1 MSGARV
7 FMMVIAA
14 AGVLAVGVVG
24 WRAVQS
30 PPVELR
36 VAPPPSPVAT
46 SASPSPAPA
55 IIAPPTRPETPPAP
69 LAQAP
74 EAPVPPVLAPSVIQ
88 PPPVEPPPTTPVP
101 PSLDVVRV
109 ETSGDMVIAGRAA
122 PKVRVTLSEG
132 NRLLAEGDTDALGH
146 FVLIPPALSQG
157 DHLLDLRSGA
167 GAQQAQATLAISVP
181 AKPSEKALA
190 AVIEA
195 DKPTRVPGEGRS
207 APARSDPANVVVRTV
222 EAGEDGAFFASG
234 MGPPG
239 ATVRLYLNDSF
250 VADVTTAPD
259 GSWGLRVE
267 RGMSPGHY
275 DVRADLVEEGG
286 KVAARAQV
294 PFDYPQQLAVAKPAP
309 AATPPQAPPAPAA
322 SAPPAPPAAPQ
333 SSVTSQ
339 VSATIQVSAPVV
351 APPGPAVGLAVV
363 PELQSITVVRGDSLW
378 RISRRILG
386 QGQRYTQIY
395 EANPKQIRDPN
406 RIFPGQV
413 LVAPRSQ
420 TP

>member
-7 FMMVIAA
+7 FMMAIAA

-30 PPVELR
+30 PPAELR
-36 VAPPPSPVAT
+36 VAPPPAPVAT
-46 SASPSPAPA
+46 STVPSPAPA
-55 IIAPPTRPETPPAP
+55 TPPAP
-69 LAQAP
+69 ANPEPPVAPPALAQKPAEPAP
-74 EAPVPPVLAPSVIQ
+74 PVAAPAPQPPPAPVPP
-88 PPPVEPPPTTPVP
+88 T
-101 PSLDVVRV
+101 LDVVRV
-109 ETSGDMVIAGRAA
+109 ETSGDMVLAGRAA

-132 NRLLAEGDTDALGH
+132 NRLLAEGDTDASGH
-146 FVLIPPALSQG
+146 FVLIPPALSPG
-157 DHLLDLRSGA
+157 DHLLDLRSGS
-167 GAQQAQATLAISVP
+167 GAQQAQANLAISVP
-181 AKPSEKALA
+181 AKPTEKALA

-207 APARSDPANVVVRTV
+207 APGRPEPGNVVVRTV

-250 VADVTTAPD
+250 VADVTTASD

-275 DVRADLVEEGG
+275 DVRADLLEEGG

-294 PFDYPQQLAVAKPAP
+294 PFDYPQQLIAAKPAP
-309 AATPPQAPPAPAA
+309 APASSPAPAA
-322 SAPPAPPAAPQ
+322 PPTPPAVPQAAA
-333 SSVTSQ
+333 SSQ
-339 VSATIQVSAPVV
+339 VSATVQVSAAVS
-351 APPGPAVGLAVV
+351 APGPSVGLAVV
-363 PELQSITVVRGDSLW
+363 PELQSITVVRGDRLW

-395 EANPKQIRDPN
+395 EANPTQIRDPN

-413 LVAPRSQ
+413 LVAPRS
-420 TP
+420 PPP

>member
-14 AGVLAVGVVG
+14 AGVVAVGVVG

-30 PPVELR
+30 PPAELR
-36 VAPPPSPVAT
+36 VAPPPAPVASST
-46 SASPSPAPA
+46 VPSPAPA
-55 IIAPPTRPETPPAP
+55 VVATPARPEPPAP

-74 EAPVPPVLAPSVIQ
+74 EAVVPPVLAPSVIQ
-88 PPPVEPPPTTPVP
+88 PPPVEPPPSAPIP

-181 AKPSEKALA
+181 GKPSEKALA

-207 APARSDPANVVVRTV
+207 APARSDPGNVVVRTV
-222 EAGEDGAFFASG
+222 EAGDDGAFFASG

-259 GSWGLRVE
+259 GAWGLRVE

-275 DVRADLVEEGG
+275 DVRADLVEDGG

-309 AATPPQAPPAPAA
+309 APTPSQAPPAPAA

-333 SSVTSQ
+333 SSATSQ
-339 VSATIQVSAPVV
+339 VSATLQVSTPVA
-351 APPGPAVGLAVV
+351 APPAPAVGLAVV

-413 LVAPRSQ
+413 LVAPRS
-420 TP
+420 PPP

>member
-1 MSGARV
+1 
-7 FMMVIAA
+7 
-14 AGVLAVGVVG
+14 
-24 WRAVQS
+24 
-30 PPVELR
+30 
-36 VAPPPSPVAT
+36 
-46 SASPSPAPA
+46 
-55 IIAPPTRPETPPAP
+55 
-69 LAQAP
+69 
-74 EAPVPPVLAPSVIQ
+74 
-88 PPPVEPPPTTPVP
+88 
-101 PSLDVVRV
+101 VVRV

-132 NRLLAEGDTDALGH
+132 NRLLAEGETDALGH

-181 AKPSEKALA
+181 AKPSDKALA

-195 DKPTRVPGEGRS
+195 DKPTRVPGEGRA
-207 APARSDPANVVVRTV
+207 APPRPEPGSVAVRTV

-234 MGPPG
+234 MGPAG

-250 VADVTTAPD
+250 VADVTTAAD

-275 DVRADLVEEGG
+275 EVRADLVEEGG

-294 PFDYPQQLAVAKPAP
+294 PFDYPQQLQAAKPVVALAP
-309 AATPPQAPPAPAA
+309 AAPQAPPATSQAL
-322 SAPPAPPAAPQ
+322 PAAPQ
-333 SSVTSQ
+333 AAAASQ
-339 VSATIQVSAPVV
+339 VSATLQVSAAVP
-351 APPGPAVGLAVV
+351 APRAAVGLAVV

-395 EANPKQIRDPN
+395 EANPTQIRDPN

-413 LVAPRSQ
+413 LVAPRSLS
-420 TP
+420 P

>member
-7 FMMVIAA
+7 FMMAIAA

-30 PPVELR
+30 PPAELR
-36 VAPPPSPVAT
+36 VAPPPAPVAT
-46 SASPSPAPA
+46 STVPSPAPA
-55 IIAPPTRPETPPAP
+55 TPPAP
-69 LAQAP
+69 ANPEPPVAPPALAQKPAEPAP
-74 EAPVPPVLAPSVIQ
+74 PVAAPAPQPPPAPVPP
-88 PPPVEPPPTTPVP
+88 T
-101 PSLDVVRV
+101 LDVVRV

-122 PKVRVTLSEG
+122 PKVLVTLSEG
-132 NRLLAEGDTDALGH
+132 NRLLAEGETDASGH

-157 DHLLDLRSGA
+157 DHLLDLRSGS
-167 GAQQAQATLAISVP
+167 GAQQAQANLAISVP

-207 APARSDPANVVVRTV
+207 APGRPEPGNVVVRTV

-250 VADVTTAPD
+250 VADVTTASD

-275 DVRADLVEEGG
+275 DVRADLLEEGG

-294 PFDYPQQLAVAKPAP
+294 PFDYPQQLLAAKLAPAPASSPAP
-309 AATPPQAPPAPAA
+309 AAPQTPPAA
-322 SAPPAPPAAPQ
+322 SQAAA
-333 SSVTSQ
+333 SSQ
-339 VSATIQVSAPVV
+339 VSATVQVSAAVS
-351 APPGPAVGLAVV
+351 APGPSVGLAVV

-395 EANPKQIRDPN
+395 EANPGQIRDPN

-413 LVAPRSQ
+413 LVAPRS
-420 TP
+420 PPP

>member
-30 PPVELR
+30 PPAELR
-36 VAPPPSPVAT
+36 VAPSQPPVAST
-46 SASPSPAPA
+46 VPAPA
-55 IIAPPTRPETPPAP
+55 PPAP
-69 LAQAP
+69 PAPANPEPPALAQKPAEP
-74 EAPVPPVLAPSVIQ
+74 APPVAAPAPQ
-88 PPPVEPPPTTPVP
+88 PPPAPVP

-132 NRLLAEGDTDALGH
+132 NRLLAEGETDGLGH

-157 DHLLDLRSGA
+157 DHLLDLRSGS
-167 GAQQAQATLAISVP
+167 GAQQAQANLAISVP

-207 APARSDPANVVVRTV
+207 APARSEPGNVVVRTV

-234 MGPPG
+234 LGPPG

-259 GSWGLRVE
+259 GAWGLRVE

-294 PFDYPQQLAVAKPAP
+294 PFDYPQQLVAAKPAP
-309 AATPPQAPPAPAA
+309 QPAPV
-322 SAPPAPPAAPQ
+322 SSPAPTAPQTPPAAPQ
-333 SSVTSQ
+333 APISSQ
-339 VSATIQVSAPVV
+339 VSATVQVSAAVT
-351 APPGPAVGLAVV
+351 APAAPGPTVGLAVV

-395 EANPKQIRDPN
+395 EANPGQIRDPN

-413 LVAPRSQ
+413 LVAPRS
-420 TP
+420 PPP

>member
-1 MSGARV
+1 M
-7 FMMVIAA
+7 
-14 AGVLAVGVVG
+14 
-24 WRAVQS
+24 
-30 PPVELR
+30 
-36 VAPPPSPVAT
+36 
-46 SASPSPAPA
+46 
-55 IIAPPTRPETPPAP
+55 
-69 LAQAP
+69 
-74 EAPVPPVLAPSVIQ
+74 
-88 PPPVEPPPTTPVP
+88 
-101 PSLDVVRV
+101 VRV
-109 ETSGDMVIAGRAA
+109 EPSGDTVIAGRAG
-122 PKVRVTLSEG
+122 PKARVTLSEG
-132 NRLLAEGDTDALGH
+132 NRLLAEGETDGLGH

-167 GAQQAQATLAISVP
+167 GSWQAATTLAISVP
-181 AKPSEKALA
+181 AKSSEKALA

-195 DKPTRVPGEGRS
+195 DKPTRVPGEGRT
-207 APARSDPANVVVRTV
+207 APARPDPGAVVVRTV

-250 VADVTTAPD
+250 VADVTTTAD

-294 PFDYPQQLAVAKPAP
+294 PFDYPQQLLATKPAP
-309 AATPPQAPPAPAA
+309 APVSSPAPAA
-322 SAPPAPPAAPQ
+322 PPTPSAPPQTQPAAPQ
-333 SSVTSQ
+333 APAPLV
-339 VSATIQVSAPVV
+339 VSAATPASAATAKPT
-351 APPGPAVGLAVV
+351 VGLAVV

-395 EANPKQIRDPN
+395 EANPTQIRDPN

-413 LVAPRSQ
+413 LVAPRSS

>member
-1 MSGARV
+1 
-7 FMMVIAA
+7 
-14 AGVLAVGVVG
+14 
-24 WRAVQS
+24 
-30 PPVELR
+30 
-36 VAPPPSPVAT
+36 
-46 SASPSPAPA
+46 
-55 IIAPPTRPETPPAP
+55 

-88 PPPVEPPPTTPVP
+88 PPPADPPSTAPVA

-167 GAQQAQATLAISVP
+167 GAQQTQATLAISVP

-207 APARSDPANVVVRTV
+207 APPRPEPGSVAVRTV

-234 MGPPG
+234 MGPAG

-250 VADVTTAPD
+250 VADVTTAAD

-275 DVRADLVEEGG
+275 DVRADLVEQGG

-294 PFDYPQQLAVAKPAP
+294 PFDYPQQLQAVKPVVAVAPTA
-309 AATPPQAPPAPAA
+309 PQAPPATPQ
-322 SAPPAPPAAPQ
+322 APPAAPQ
-333 SSVTSQ
+333 AAAASQ
-339 VSATIQVSAPVV
+339 VSATLQVSAAVT
-351 APPGPAVGLAVV
+351 APGPAVGLAVV

-413 LVAPRSQ
+413 LVAPRSL

>member
-1 MSGARV
+1 MSGARI
-7 FMMVIAA
+7 FMMAIAA

-30 PPVELR
+30 PPAELR
-36 VAPPPSPVAT
+36 VAPPPAPATSPV
-46 SASPSPAPA
+46 PSPAPS
-55 IIAPPTRPETPPAP
+55 IPPAP
-69 LAQAP
+69 ANPEPPVAPPALAQKPAEPAAPVAPQAP
-74 EAPVPPVLAPSVIQ
+74 EPPPAPVPP
-88 PPPVEPPPTTPVP
+88 T
-101 PSLDVVRV
+101 LDVVRV
-109 ETSGDMVIAGRAA
+109 ETSGDMVLAGRAA

-146 FVLIPPALSQG
+146 FVLIPPALSPG
-157 DHLLDLRSGA
+157 DHLLDLRSGS
-167 GAQQAQATLAISVP
+167 GAQQAQANLAISVP

-195 DKPTRVPGEGRS
+195 DKPTRVPGEGRA
-207 APARSDPANVVVRTV
+207 APARSEPGNVVVRTV

-234 MGPPG
+234 LGPPG

-294 PFDYPQQLAVAKPAP
+294 PFDYPQQLVAARPAPAPASASSPAP
-309 AATPPQAPPAPAA
+309 AAPQT
-322 SAPPAPPAAPQ
+322 PPAAPQ
-333 SSVTSQ
+333 ATASSQ
-339 VSATIQVSAPVV
+339 VSATLQVSAAVT
-351 APPGPAVGLAVV
+351 APGPSVGVAVV

-395 EANPKQIRDPN
+395 EANPTQIRDPN

-413 LVAPRSQ
+413 LVAPRS
-420 TP
+420 PPP

>member
-7 FMMVIAA
+7 FIMAIAA

-30 PPVELR
+30 PPAELR
-36 VAPPPSPVAT
+36 VAPPPAPVAT
-46 SASPSPAPA
+46 STVPSPAPA
-55 IIAPPTRPETPPAP
+55 TPPAP
-69 LAQAP
+69 ANPEPPVAPPALAQKPAEPAP
-74 EAPVPPVLAPSVIQ
+74 PVAAPAPQPPPAPVPP
-88 PPPVEPPPTTPVP
+88 T
-101 PSLDVVRV
+101 LDVVRV
-109 ETSGDMVIAGRAA
+109 ETSGDMVLAGRAA

-132 NRLLAEGDTDALGH
+132 NRLLAEGDTDASGH
-146 FVLIPPALSQG
+146 FVLIPPALSPG
-157 DHLLDLRSGA
+157 DHLLDLRSGS
-167 GAQQAQATLAISVP
+167 GAQQAQANLAISVP
-181 AKPSEKALA
+181 AKPTEKALA

-207 APARSDPANVVVRTV
+207 APGRPEPGNVGVRTV

-250 VADVTTAPD
+250 VADVTTASD

-275 DVRADLVEEGG
+275 DVRADLLEEGG

-294 PFDYPQQLAVAKPAP
+294 PFDYPQQLLAAKPAP
-309 AATPPQAPPAPAA
+309 APASSPAPAA
-322 SAPPAPPAAPQ
+322 PQTPPAASQ
-333 SSVTSQ
+333 AAASSQ
-339 VSATIQVSAPVV
+339 VSATVQVSAAVT
-351 APPGPAVGLAVV
+351 APGPSVGLAVV

-395 EANPKQIRDPN
+395 EANPGQIRDPN

-413 LVAPRSQ
+413 LVAPRS
-420 TP
+420 PPP

>member
-7 FMMVIAA
+7 ILLAVAA

-30 PPVELR
+30 PPAELR
-36 VAPPPSPVAT
+36 VAPPPAPAVT
-46 SASPSPAPA
+46 SSLPTPAPA
-55 IIAPPTRPETPPAP
+55 VVATPARPEPP
-69 LAQAP
+69 AP
-74 EAPVPPVLAPSVIQ
+74 EAPVPPVLAPSVVQ
-88 PPPVEPPPTTPVP
+88 PPPVEPPPSAPVP
-101 PSLDVVRV
+101 PTLDIVRV
-109 ETSGDMVIAGRAA
+109 ETSGDMVLAGRAA

-132 NRLLAEGDTDALGH
+132 NRLLAEGDTDASGH

-157 DHLLDLRSGA
+157 DHLLDLRSDA
-167 GAQQAQATLAISVP
+167 GPQQAQATLAISVP
-181 AKPSEKALA
+181 GKPSEKALA

-195 DKPTRVPGEGRS
+195 DKPTRVPGEGRA
-207 APARSDPANVVVRTV
+207 APGRPEPGNVVVRTV

-239 ATVRLYLNDSF
+239 AIVRLYLNDSF
-250 VADVTTAPD
+250 VADVTTARD

-294 PFDYPQQLAVAKPAP
+294 PFDYPQQLLAAKPGAASAPASSPAP
-309 AATPPQAPPAPAA
+309 AAPQTPPAPQT
-322 SAPPAPPAAPQ
+322 PATP
-333 SSVTSQ
+333 Q
-339 VSATIQVSAPVV
+339 VSAATPAPTPTPTPTP
-351 APPGPAVGLAVV
+351 APAVGLAVV
-363 PELQSITVVRGDSLW
+363 PELQSIKVVRGDSLW

-395 EANPKQIRDPN
+395 EANPTQIRDPN

-413 LVAPRSQ
+413 LVAPRTSG
-420 TP
+420 P

>member
-7 FMMVIAA
+7 FMMAIAA

-30 PPVELR
+30 PPAELR
-36 VAPPPSPVAT
+36 VAPPPAPVAT
-46 SASPSPAPA
+46 STVPSPAPA
-55 IIAPPTRPETPPAP
+55 TPPAP
-69 LAQAP
+69 ANPEPPVAPPALAQKPAEPAP
-74 EAPVPPVLAPSVIQ
+74 PVAAPAPQPPPAPVPP
-88 PPPVEPPPTTPVP
+88 T
-101 PSLDVVRV
+101 LDVVRV

-132 NRLLAEGDTDALGH
+132 NRLLAEGDTDASGH
-146 FVLIPPALSQG
+146 FVLIPPALSPG
-157 DHLLDLRSGA
+157 DHLLDLRSGS
-167 GAQQAQATLAISVP
+167 GAQQAQANLAISVP
-181 AKPSEKALA
+181 AKPTEKALA

-207 APARSDPANVVVRTV
+207 APGRPEPGNVVVRTV

-250 VADVTTAPD
+250 VADVTTASD

-275 DVRADLVEEGG
+275 DVRADLLEEGG

-294 PFDYPQQLAVAKPAP
+294 PFDYPQQLLAAKPAP
-309 AATPPQAPPAPAA
+309 APASSPAPAA
-322 SAPPAPPAAPQ
+322 PQTPPAASQ
-333 SSVTSQ
+333 AAASSQ
-339 VSATIQVSAPVV
+339 VSATLQVSAAVT
-351 APPGPAVGLAVV
+351 APGPSVGLAVV

-395 EANPKQIRDPN
+395 EANPGQIRDPN

-413 LVAPRSQ
+413 LVAPRS
-420 TP
+420 PPP

>member
-7 FMMVIAA
+7 FLLAIAG
-14 AGVLAVGVVG
+14 AGVLAVGLMG

-30 PPVELR
+30 PPAELR
-36 VAPPPSPVAT
+36 LRQTQTSPPSLD
-46 SASPSPAPA
+46 PSPAPA
-55 IIAPPTRPETPPAP
+55 VAPVVNPASPVAPSPPPAP

-74 EAPVPPVLAPSVIQ
+74 ADPVPLVPPPPSP
-88 PPPVEPPPTTPVP
+88 PPPVQ

-109 ETSGDMVIAGRAA
+109 EPGGDTVIAGRAGPRA
-122 PKVRVTLSEG
+122 RVTLSEG
-132 NRLLAEGDTDALGH
+132 NRLLAEGETDALGH

-157 DHLLDLRSGA
+157 DHLLDLRSGLEP
-167 GAQQAQATLAISVP
+167 QQVATTLAISVP

-195 DKPTRVPGEGRS
+195 DKPTRVPGEGR
-207 APARSDPANVVVRTV
+207 APPARPDPGAVVVRTV

-250 VADVTTAPD
+250 VADVTTTPD

-294 PFDYPQQLAVAKPAP
+294 PFDYPQQLLAAKSAPAPVSSPAPAASQAPAAAPQPAAPPQATPPAP
-309 AATPPQAPPAPAA
+309 AATPKP
-322 SAPPAPPAAPQ
+322 
-333 SSVTSQ
+333 T
-339 VSATIQVSAPVV
+339 
-351 APPGPAVGLAVV
+351 VGLAVV

-378 RISRRILG
+378 RISRRVLG

-395 EANPKQIRDPN
+395 EANPTQIRDPN
-406 RIFPGQV
+406 RIFPGQI
-413 LVAPRSQ
+413 LVAPRSSA
-420 TP
+420 P

>member
-7 FMMVIAA
+7 FMMAIAA

-30 PPVELR
+30 PPAELR
-36 VAPPPSPVAT
+36 VAPPPAPVAT
-46 SASPSPAPA
+46 STVPSPAPA
-55 IIAPPTRPETPPAP
+55 TPPAP
-69 LAQAP
+69 ANPEPPVAPPALAQKPAEPAP
-74 EAPVPPVLAPSVIQ
+74 PVAAPAPQPPPAPVPP
-88 PPPVEPPPTTPVP
+88 T
-101 PSLDVVRV
+101 LDVVRV

-122 PKVRVTLSEG
+122 PKVLVTLSEG
-132 NRLLAEGDTDALGH
+132 NRLLAEGETDASGH

-157 DHLLDLRSGA
+157 DHLLDLRSGS
-167 GAQQAQATLAISVP
+167 GAQQAQANLAISVP

-207 APARSDPANVVVRTV
+207 APGRPEPGNVVVRTV

-250 VADVTTAPD
+250 VADVTTASD

-275 DVRADLVEEGG
+275 DVRADLLEEGG

-294 PFDYPQQLAVAKPAP
+294 PFDYPQQLIAAKPAP
-309 AATPPQAPPAPAA
+309 APASSPAPAA
-322 SAPPAPPAAPQ
+322 PQTPPAASQ
-333 SSVTSQ
+333 AAASSQ
-339 VSATIQVSAPVV
+339 VSATVQVSAAVS
-351 APPGPAVGLAVV
+351 APGPSVGLAVV

-395 EANPKQIRDPN
+395 EANPTQIRDPN

-413 LVAPRSQ
+413 LVAPRS
-420 TP
+420 PPP

>member
-30 PPVELR
+30 PPAELR
-36 VAPPPSPVAT
+36 VAPPPAPVA
-46 SASPSPAPA
+46 SPAPSS
-55 IIAPPTRPETPPAP
+55 APSNPPAP
-69 LAQAP
+69 ASPEPPVAPPALAQKPAEPAPPVAPPAP
-74 EAPVPPVLAPSVIQ
+74 EPPPAPVPP
-88 PPPVEPPPTTPVP
+88 T
-101 PSLDVVRV
+101 LDVVRV
-109 ETSGDMVIAGRAA
+109 ETSGDMVLAGRAA

-132 NRLLAEGDTDALGH
+132 NRLLAEGETDASGH

-157 DHLLDLRSGA
+157 DHLLDLRSGS
-167 GAQQAQATLAISVP
+167 GVQQAQATLAISVP
-181 AKPSEKALA
+181 VKPTEKALA

-195 DKPTRVPGEGRS
+195 DKPTRVPGEGRT
-207 APARSDPANVVVRTV
+207 APGRPEPGNVVVRTV

-275 DVRADLVEEGG
+275 DVRADLVEQGG

-294 PFDYPQQLAVAKPAP
+294 PFDYPQQLLAAKPAP
-309 AATPPQAPPAPAA
+309 TPAPASSPAPAA
-322 SAPPAPPAAPQ
+322 AQTPPAAPQ
-333 SSVTSQ
+333 PAASSQ
-339 VSATIQVSAPVV
+339 VSATVQVSAAVT
-351 APPGPAVGLAVV
+351 APGPSVGLAVV

-395 EANPKQIRDPN
+395 EANPTQIRDPN

-413 LVAPRSQ
+413 LVAPRS
-420 TP
+420 PPP

>member
-1 MSGARV
+1 MSGARI
-7 FMMVIAA
+7 FMMAIAA

-30 PPVELR
+30 PPAELR
-36 VAPPPSPVAT
+36 VAPPPAPVASPV
-46 SASPSPAPA
+46 PSPAPS
-55 IIAPPTRPETPPAP
+55 IPPAP
-69 LAQAP
+69 ANPEPPVAPPALAQKPAEPAPPVAPPAP
-74 EAPVPPVLAPSVIQ
+74 EPPPAPVPP
-88 PPPVEPPPTTPVP
+88 T
-101 PSLDVVRV
+101 LDVVRV

-146 FVLIPPALSQG
+146 FVLIPPALSPG
-157 DHLLDLRSGA
+157 DLLLDLRSGS
-167 GAQQAQATLAISVP
+167 GAQQAQANLAISVP
-181 AKPSEKALA
+181 GKPSEKALA

-195 DKPTRVPGEGRS
+195 DKPTRVPGEGRA
-207 APARSDPANVVVRTV
+207 APGRPEPGNVVVRTV

-234 MGPPG
+234 LGPPG

-294 PFDYPQQLAVAKPAP
+294 PFDYPQQLVAAKPAP
-309 AATPPQAPPAPAA
+309 APAPQAPPAPV
-322 SAPPAPPAAPQ
+322 AAPT
-333 SSVTSQ
+333 SATSQ
-339 VSATIQVSAPVV
+339 VSATVQVSAAVT
-351 APPGPAVGLAVV
+351 APAPAVGLAVV

-413 LVAPRSQ
+413 LVAPRS
-420 TP
+420 PPP

>member
-1 MSGARV
+1 MSGARA

-36 VAPPPSPVAT
+36 VAPPSAPVAT
-46 SASPSPAPA
+46 STVPSPAPTESPV
-55 IIAPPTRPETPPAP
+55 APPALAQKPAEPAPPVAPPAP
-69 LAQAP
+69 
-74 EAPVPPVLAPSVIQ
+74 Q
-88 PPPVEPPPTTPVP
+88 PPTAPVP

-122 PKVRVTLSEG
+122 PQVRVTLSEG

-157 DHLLDLRSGA
+157 DHLLDLRSGS

-207 APARSDPANVVVRTV
+207 APARSDPGNVVVRTV

-234 MGPPG
+234 MGPSG

-294 PFDYPQQLAVAKPAP
+294 PFDYPQQLVAAKPAP
-309 AATPPQAPPAPAA
+309 PPAPQAPAA
-322 SAPPAPPAAPQ
+322 SASPAPPAAPQ
-333 SSVTSQ
+333 TSATSQ

-351 APPGPAVGLAVV
+351 ATPGPAVGLAVV

>member
-30 PPVELR
+30 PPAELR
-36 VAPPPSPVAT
+36 VAPPPAPVA
-46 SASPSPAPA
+46 SPAPSS
-55 IIAPPTRPETPPAP
+55 APSNPPAP
-69 LAQAP
+69 ASPEPPVAPPALAQKPAEPAPPVAPPAP
-74 EAPVPPVLAPSVIQ
+74 EPPPAPVPP
-88 PPPVEPPPTTPVP
+88 T
-101 PSLDVVRV
+101 LDVVRV
-109 ETSGDMVIAGRAA
+109 ETSGDMVLAGRAA

-132 NRLLAEGDTDALGH
+132 NRLLAEGETDASGH

-157 DHLLDLRSGA
+157 DHLLDLRSGS
-167 GAQQAQATLAISVP
+167 GVQQAQATLAISVP
-181 AKPSEKALA
+181 VKPTEKALA

-195 DKPTRVPGEGRS
+195 DKPTRVPGEGRT
-207 APARSDPANVVVRTV
+207 APGRPEPGNVVVRTV

-275 DVRADLVEEGG
+275 DVRADLVEQGG

-294 PFDYPQQLAVAKPAP
+294 PFDYPQQLLAAKPAP
-309 AATPPQAPPAPAA
+309 TPAPASSPAPAA
-322 SAPPAPPAAPQ
+322 AQTPPAAPQ
-333 SSVTSQ
+333 PAASSQ
-339 VSATIQVSAPVV
+339 VSATVQGSAAVT
-351 APPGPAVGLAVV
+351 APGPSVGLAVV

-395 EANPKQIRDPN
+395 EANPTQIRDPN

-413 LVAPRSQ
+413 LVAPRS
-420 TP
+420 PPP

>member
-1 MSGARV
+1 MSGARI
-7 FMMVIAA
+7 FMMAVAA

-30 PPVELR
+30 PPAELR
-36 VAPPPSPVAT
+36 LAPVPVPVPFSGVA
-46 SASPSPAPA
+46 PSPAPSGA
-55 IIAPPTRPETPPAP
+55 GQPASPAAPPVPSV
-69 LAQAP
+69 LGQAP
-74 EAPVPPVLAPSVIQ
+74 AEPVPPPATT
-88 PPPVEPPPTTPVP
+88 PPPAQTSPAPVQ

-109 ETSGDMVIAGRAA
+109 EPSGDTVIAGRAA
-122 PKVRVTLSEG
+122 PKARVTLSEG
-132 NRLLAEGDTDALGH
+132 NRLLAEGDTDAFGH

-157 DHLLDLRSGA
+157 DHLLDLRSGS

-195 DKPTRVPGEGRS
+195 DKPTRVPGEGRA
-207 APARSDPANVVVRTV
+207 APGRPEPGNVVVRTV

-294 PFDYPQQLAVAKPAP
+294 PFDYPQQLVAARPAS
-309 AATPPQAPPAPAA
+309 ASSPAPAA
-322 SAPPAPPAAPQ
+322 SQTPPAAPQ
-333 SSVTSQ
+333 AATSSQ
-339 VSATIQVSAPVV
+339 VSATLQVSAAV
-351 APPGPAVGLAVV
+351 AAPGPAVGLAVV

>member
-7 FMMVIAA
+7 FLLAIAG
-14 AGVLAVGVVG
+14 AGVLAVGLMA

-30 PPVELR
+30 PPAELR
-36 VAPPPSPVAT
+36 LGQAQTSPPSLA
-46 SASPSPAPA
+46 PSPAPA
-55 IIAPPTRPETPPAP
+55 VAPVVNPGSPVAP
-69 LAQAP
+69 SPSLAQAP
-74 EAPVPPVLAPSVIQ
+74 AEPTPQPPAQSPPAPVQ
-88 PPPVEPPPTTPVP
+88 

-109 ETSGDMVIAGRAA
+109 EPGGDTVIAGRAGPRA
-122 PKVRVTLSEG
+122 KVTLSEG
-132 NRLLAEGDTDALGH
+132 NRLLAEGETDVLGH
-146 FVLIPPALSQG
+146 FVLIPPPLSQG
-157 DHLLDLRSGA
+157 DHLLELRSDA
-167 GAQQAQATLAISVP
+167 ESRQAATTLAISVP

-195 DKPTRVPGEGRS
+195 DKPTRVPGEGRA
-207 APARSDPANVVVRTV
+207 APARPDPGAVVVRTV

-250 VADVTTAPD
+250 VADVTTTPD

-294 PFDYPQQLAVAKPAP
+294 PFDYPQQLLAAKPAPAPVSSPAPAAPQTPPAAPQPAAPPQAATPAP
-309 AATPPQAPPAPAA
+309 AATPKP
-322 SAPPAPPAAPQ
+322 
-333 SSVTSQ
+333 T
-339 VSATIQVSAPVV
+339 
-351 APPGPAVGLAVV
+351 VGLAVV

-395 EANPKQIRDPN
+395 EANPTQIRDPN
-406 RIFPGQV
+406 RIFPGQI
-413 LVAPRSQ
+413 LVAPRAS

>member
-14 AGVLAVGVVG
+14 AGVVAVGVVG

-36 VAPPPSPVAT
+36 VAPPPAPVANN
-46 SASPSPAPA
+46 PVPAPA
-55 IIAPPTRPETPPAP
+55 PAVVAQQPAAPQPAP

-88 PPPVEPPPTTPVP
+88 PPPAEPPSTAPVA

-181 AKPSEKALA
+181 GKPSEKALA

-207 APARSDPANVVVRTV
+207 APPRPEPGSVAVRTV

-234 MGPPG
+234 MGPAG

-250 VADVTTAPD
+250 VADVTTAAD

-275 DVRADLVEEGG
+275 DVRADLVVEGG
-286 KVAARAQV
+286 KVVARAQV
-294 PFDYPQQLAVAKPAP
+294 PFDYPQQLQAAKPVFASAP
-309 AATPPQAPPAPAA
+309 TAPQAPPAT
-322 SAPPAPPAAPQ
+322 PPAQPAAPHAAA
-333 SSVTSQ
+333 SSQ
-339 VSATIQVSAPVV
+339 VSATLQVSAAVT
-351 APPGPAVGLAVV
+351 APAPAVGLAVV

-413 LVAPRSQ
+413 LVAPRSLA
-420 TP
+420 P

>member
-30 PPVELR
+30 PPAELR
-36 VAPPPSPVAT
+36 VAPPPAPVA
-46 SASPSPAPA
+46 SPAPSS
-55 IIAPPTRPETPPAP
+55 APSNPPAP
-69 LAQAP
+69 ASPEPPVAPPALAQKPAEPAPPVAPPAP
-74 EAPVPPVLAPSVIQ
+74 EPPPAPVPP
-88 PPPVEPPPTTPVP
+88 T
-101 PSLDVVRV
+101 LDVVRV
-109 ETSGDMVIAGRAA
+109 ETSGDMVLAGRAA

-132 NRLLAEGDTDALGH
+132 NRLLAEGETDASGH

-157 DHLLDLRSGA
+157 DHLLDLRSGS
-167 GAQQAQATLAISVP
+167 GVQQAQATLAISVP
-181 AKPSEKALA
+181 VKPTEKALA

-195 DKPTRVPGEGRS
+195 DKPTRVPGEGRT
-207 APARSDPANVVVRTV
+207 APGRPEPGNVAVRTV

-275 DVRADLVEEGG
+275 DVRADLVEQGG

-294 PFDYPQQLAVAKPAP
+294 PFDYPQQLVAAKPAP
-309 AATPPQAPPAPAA
+309 APSPASSPAPAA
-322 SAPPAPPAAPQ
+322 PPTPPAAPQ
-333 SSVTSQ
+333 PAASSQ
-339 VSATIQVSAPVV
+339 VSATVQVSAAVT
-351 APPGPAVGLAVV
+351 ALGPSVGLAVV

-395 EANPKQIRDPN
+395 EANPTQIRDPN

-413 LVAPRSQ
+413 LVAPRS
-420 TP
+420 PPP